1 MFGLM
6 SVLLGFLVTEYYLFR
21 EQAIRMAELKEDYR
35 NHLSAVKRILS
46 DYSKIKERLVVLEDQ
61 VADEKKNTVAVNNA
75 VFSEGA
81 RVYSSDELE
90 DVEFVVVNRDLTHLK
105 QATIDYLEE
114 ENLDA
119 ILSALNVHAWKEYT
133 DELRDYHY
141 AAGKSKK
148 GKAKSIRKK
157 QSSSARKDIAP
168 LISRKRFEDLSLT
181 WPLERSQ
188 FWISS
193 HYGPRRKQDGS
204 GGFHYGIDMAA
215 VRGTPV
221 YAAAAGVVVQ
231 TGYVSGYG
239 NMIVIEH
246 NSKYR
251 TRYAHLDKILVKV
264 GIKVEQNERI
274 GKVGD
279 TGFIRKKGRDGSHL
293 HFEVLAFGKQMNP
306 LYVL

>member
-1 MFGLM
+1 MFVVMGI
-6 SVLLGFLVTEYYLFR
+6 LLALLATEYYVFR
-21 EQAIRMAELKEDYR
+21 QEAIRMAELKEDYR
-35 NHLSAVKRILS
+35 NHLAAVKRVLS
-46 DYSKIKERLVVLEDQ
+46 EYSKIKERLIVLEDQ
-61 VADEKKNTVAVNNA
+61 AVDEKKNDITLNNS
-75 VFSEGA
+75 VFPEGA
-81 RVYSSDELE
+81 RIYSSDELE
-90 DVEFVVVNRDLTHLK
+90 DVEFMVVNRDLTHLK
-105 QATIDYLEE
+105 QSTIDYLEE
-114 ENLDA
+114 ANLNSV
-119 ILSALNVHAWKEYT
+119 LNALNVHAWKEYT
-133 DELRDYHY
+133 DELQDSQIV
-141 AAGKSKK
+141 KPKK
-148 GKAKSIRKK
+148 GRAKAIRKK
-157 QSSSARKDIAP
+157 RSSSARRDIAP
-168 LISRKRFEDLSLT
+168 LVSHKRVQDLSLV
-181 WPLERSQ
+181 WPLDRSQ

-231 TGYVSGYG
+231 AGYVSGYG

-251 TRYAHLDKILVKV
+251 TRYAHLDKILVRVGTKV
-264 GIKVEQNERI
+264 AQQDRI

>member
-1 MFGLM
+1 
-6 SVLLGFLVTEYYLFR
+6 
-21 EQAIRMAELKEDYR
+21 MAELKEDYR
-35 NHLSAVKRILS
+35 NHLAAVKRVLS
-46 DYSKIKERLVVLEDQ
+46 EYYKIKERLVALEDQ
-61 VADEKKNTVAVNNA
+61 AADEKKNDIALNNPN
-75 VFSEGA
+75 FPEGA
-81 RVYSSDELE
+81 RVYSSDEIE
-90 DVEFVVVNRDLTHLK
+90 DIEFIVVNRDLTHLK

-114 ENLDA
+114 ANLNS
-119 ILSALNVHAWKEYT
+119 LLNALNVHAWKEYT
-133 DELRDYHY
+133 DELYDSHTARP
-141 AAGKSKK
+141 KK
-148 GKAKSIRKK
+148 GRLKTARKK
-157 QSSSARKDIAP
+157 RSSSARRDIAP
-168 LISRKRFEDLSLT
+168 LVSHKKIQDLSLV
-181 WPLERSQ
+181 WPLDRSQ

-221 YAAAAGVVVQ
+221 HAAAAGVVVQ
-231 TGYVSGYG
+231 AGYVSGYG

-264 GIKVEQNERI
+264 GTKVAQNDRI